1 MVFTGFNSY
10 SINLFRTSW
19 TSKQWCL
26 SLPWIKLNTRRNLAK
41 FYNVFFTRSVVL
53 CQNSWPCCCYGL
65 IKGTL
70 RSNDTDATR
79 TSKTICLISK
89 TTTSHVHHTFLYIS
103 FPFLHDHDVK
113 MPYVAFYGGRKQEP
127 MKFYFIFWTW
137 IWSLEIQLQEGLPT
151 FDKVRRNNLYKDWK
165 NAKSLFKW
173 RSRCR
178 RVVGS

>member
-19 TSKQWCL
+19 TSKQCCL
-26 SLPWIKLNTRRNLAK
+26 SMPWIKLNTRRNLAE
-41 FYNVFFTRSVVL
+41 FYNVFSTRSVVL
-53 CQNSWPCCCYGL
+53 CQNSWPCCCNGL

-79 TSKTICLISK
+79 RSKTICLISK

-103 FPFLHDHDVK
+103 FLFLQDYDVK
-113 MPYVAFYGGRKQEP
+113 MPYFAFYGGRKQEL
-127 MKFYFIFWTW
+127 MKFYCIFWTW

-151 FDKVRRNNLYKDWK
+151 FDKV
-165 NAKSLFKW
+165 ST
-173 RSRCR
+173 
-178 RVVGS
+178 